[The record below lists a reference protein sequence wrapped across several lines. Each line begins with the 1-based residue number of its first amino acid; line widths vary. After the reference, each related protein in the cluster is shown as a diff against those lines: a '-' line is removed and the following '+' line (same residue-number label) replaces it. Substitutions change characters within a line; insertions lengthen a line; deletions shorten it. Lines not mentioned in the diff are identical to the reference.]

1 MIVSKKEIDRLSADV
16 RQIIDGQKRD
26 LRDNQEGKLSILK
39 NDIHILANRLN
50 EQADSLRADK
60 ESMARALADISHQIK
75 TPLTS
80 AIIMADLLA
89 DAPPDKQTEFA
100 GNIRTALLRT
110 QWMITALLKMAKLE
124 TGTAEFTHENID
136 ARELIRSATEPLQI
150 LCEVKNQH
158 ISVSGEAA
166 LRCDRHWTT
175 EALTNVIKN
184 ALETSPNGTT
194 ISISAGSDPICAWI
208 CVRDSGGGIPRSE
221 LPLLFRR
228 FEGGRKQQGF
238 GIGLPLALAILRRQ
252 NGDIEVDP
260 GGNGQ
265 GAAFTLKFYK

>member
-1 MIVSKKEIDRLSADV
+1 MIA
-16 RQIIDGQKRD
+16 
-26 LRDNQEGKLSILK
+26 
-39 NDIHILANRLN
+39 
-50 EQADSLRADK
+50 
-60 ESMARALADISHQIK
+60 
-75 TPLTS
+75 T
-80 AIIMADLLA
+80 
-89 DAPPDKQTEFA
+89 
-100 GNIRTALLRT
+100 
-110 QWMITALLKMAKLE
+110 LLKMAKLE
-124 TGTAEFTHENID
+124 TGTAEFAHENID
-136 ARELIRSATEPLQI
+136 ARELIATATEPLQI
-150 LCEVKNQH
+150 LCEVKNQQ
-158 ISVSGEAA
+158 ISVAGEAE
-166 LRCDRHWTT
+166 LRCDRRWTA

-208 CVRDSGGGIPRSE
+208 SVRDSGGGISPEE

-265 GAAFTLKFYK
+265 GAGFTFKFYK